1 MSYKAISSVRN
12 KLECQQL
19 EAMSTTEIN
28 ELINKIHADNKALR
42 EELAA
47 LRAENVDL
55 IWGLKDAKLFA
66 VWVECLG
73 RTDCEIYKHE
83 LEANANQSIE
93 RIDEFLDNEDGS

>member
-1 MSYKAISSVRN
+1 MSYKTDGGCTSDGSIRL
-12 KLECQQL
+12 KLSDYQ
-19 EAMSTTEIN
+19 S
-28 ELINKIHADNKALR
+28 
-42 EELAA
+42 
-47 LRAENVDL
+47 LRAELEALKAEKAEL